1 MHDVY
6 FLRHDRG
13 NHGSLHGQSHR
24 LWKETFDHCLKNLDR
39 VWQRCQDKDLVLNWE
54 KCHLKDIVLGHL
66 MSERGIKVE
75 KAKIHGYQATT
86 YPGECERNP

>member
-1 MHDVY
+1 MMSSFTDMI
-6 FLRHDRG
+6 
-13 NHGSLHGQSHR
+13 
-24 LWKETFDHCLKNLDR
+24 KEIMKVSMDGFTVCGKKTFDHCLKNLDR

-66 MSERGIKVE
+66 VSERGIKVE
-75 KAKIHGYQATT
+75 KAKIHGHQATT